1 MRFSPTILL
10 CALWLFTA
18 AGAFAQIEPGVE
30 AKEADGP
37 RVGRYSTT
45 FTERS
50 PLSTV
55 GAVTERF
62 RVQLGNPPDDYNLT
76 DESFWVY
83 VPKNYDGSEP
93 YGLIVWINAGET
105 GEPPEHYQPV
115 LDQHKLIWI
124 GADNSGNPRSFWHRA
139 GLALD
144 GLHNITQQYDIDPMR
159 IYVSGISG
167 GGRCASRIGPTYA
180 DLFAGAFPIIGVDF
194 FKRLP
199 HPDARQ
205 NALQTTLKFWGA
217 AFNPPSPRIMRRA
230 KRDGRYVLLTGE
242 TDGNRAQTI
251 ATYKYGYQ
259 RAKFANIT
267 YLEVPGMGHTLPPA
281 EWFEKGVVALDAPLA
296 EVRERRESES
306 ERDYRKAMDTL
317 RRSPKHGIAGLQ
329 DLLRDYADTTIAPQA
344 RSAIEEA
351 LAAQPETPEPDT
363 QEQAPPVNNAR
374 EDLTLAKNYLA
385 AGRTD
390 LAHGLLSGL
399 IEQYPQSEEAKK
411 ARALLEGMT
420 DQ

>member
-1 MRFSPTILL
+1 MRFSPTILI
-10 CALWLFTA
+10 CMLWLFTA
-18 AGAFAQIEPGVE
+18 TGAFAQIDPGVE

-55 GAVTERF
+55 SAVTERF
-62 RVQLGNPPDDYNLT
+62 RVQLGNPPDDYVLVN
-76 DESFWVY
+76 ESFWVY
-83 VPKNYDGSEP
+83 VPEMYDGSEP
-93 YGLIVWINAGET
+93 YGLVVWINAGKH
-105 GEPPEHYQPV
+105 GGPPEHYQSV
-115 LDQHKLIWI
+115 LDQHKLIWV
-124 GADNSGNPRSFWHRA
+124 GANNSGNPRSFWHRA

-144 GLHNITQQYDIDPMR
+144 GRHNITQQYNIDPMR
-159 IYVSGISG
+159 VYVSGISG
-167 GGRCASRIGPTYA
+167 GGRCSSRIGPTYA
-180 DLFAGAFPIIGVDF
+180 DLFAGAYPIIGVDF

-217 AFNPPSPRIMRRA
+217 AFKPPSPRIMRRA

-267 YLEVPGMGHTLPPA
+267 YLEVPGMGHTLPPT
-281 EWFEKGVVALDAPLA
+281 EWFEKGVVALDAPLD
-296 EVRERRESES
+296 EIRTRRQSEAD
-306 ERDYRKAMDTL
+306 RAYRKAMDTL
-317 RRSPKHGIAGLQ
+317 SRSPQHGIAA
-329 DLLRDYADTTIAPQA
+329 LRDLIRDFGDTTIMLEAQ
-344 RSAIEEA
+344 SALEEA
-351 LAAQPETPEPDT
+351 VSGQAKTPEADT
-363 QEQAPPVNNAR
+363 KELTPPVNKAR
-374 EDLTLAKNYLA
+374 EDLVLAKNYLT

-390 LAHGLLSGL
+390 LARGLLNGL
-399 IEQYPQSEEAKK
+399 VEQYPESEEAEK

-420 DQ
+420 AQ